1 MQIMPAFAYLV
12 PIVVLF
18 SIGNPAGIVATF
30 IYAVPPLV
38 RFTELG
44 IRSVRRDAIEAAESF
59 GATRRQ
65 VLPPDSAAARR
76 RSRSCSA

>member
-1 MQIMPAFAYLV
+1 MQILPAFAYLV

-44 IRSVRRDAIEAAESF
+44 IRSVRRDVIEAAEAF
-59 GATRRQ
+59 GATRAQ
-65 VLPPDSAAARR
+65 VLAQHPAAARR
-76 RSRSCSA
+76 RRRSCSA